1 MAYTTIDDPT
11 IFFNTLIWTG
21 NGASSRA
28 ISGLGFQPDWSW
40 FKERSGAEDHLIV
53 LEVQQK
59 GFIQMLILQKLILVQ
74 TEDCFHLIVMVLLLV

>member
-28 ISGLGFQPDWSW
+28 ISGLGF
-40 FKERSGAEDHLIV
+40 
-53 LEVQQK
+53 
-59 GFIQMLILQKLILVQ
+59 
-74 TEDCFHLIVMVLLLV
+74 